1 MILVVVI
8 GMSLLFDYF
17 VNYAANFQLG
27 SGSSVLES
35 IVIEDVWFKAH
46 TSIELAVYNVGK
58 VDSKIDSIYVNDLP
72 ASSFQISAIY
82 SRGREVSKPTA
93 NLAIPV
99 NGHANVTIALFIP
112 GWNDHTVYEIKIV
125 TARGSSFEGK
135 YISPD

>member
-1 MILVVVI
+1 
-8 GMSLLFDYF
+8 
-17 VNYAANFQLG
+17 
-27 SGSSVLES
+27 VLES

-99 NGHANVTIALFIP
+99 NGHVNVTIALFIP

-135 YISPD
+135 YISPN